1 MQTQTLEDT
10 SQILLK
16 YLTQFRHTHFMCKS
30 MVVGWWR
37 RGMAVNGTADANF
50 SFNLYTHTHTYMHTM
65 YWFVCIARAWCA
77 YITYCHDKRQI
88 HDVPWLVNEAEI
100 RSPFHMQCQQNAL
113 LFTSWNRQRQNESEN
128 RKLLA
133 SYVFALQHV
142 CVCVSAIYF
151 LVNILDVMW
160 YRFVYAI
167 INRFTSN
174 IDREIVLPLVRHKY
188 CRAHTHTPIT
198 NAIGYLP
205 KWNHH
210 CRWNQNMHC
219 QLVHAIKMSIE
230 LWN

>member
-1 MQTQTLEDT
+1 M
-10 SQILLK
+10 
-16 YLTQFRHTHFMCKS
+16 YNHVHTI
-30 MVVGWWR
+30 
-37 RGMAVNGTADANF
+37 
-50 SFNLYTHTHTYMHTM
+50 

-88 HDVPWLVNEAEI
+88 HDVPWLVNEVEI
-100 RSPFHMQCQQNAL
+100 RSPLRRQCQQNAL
-113 LFTSWNRQRQNESEN
+113 LFAPWHRQSESESEK

-160 YRFVYAI
+160 YRFISAI

-174 IDREIVLPLVRHKY
+174 IDREIVLHLGRYKC
-188 CRAHTHTPIT
+188 CRVHALTQTHTK
-198 NAIGYLP
+198 AIDYLP

-210 CRWNQNMHC
+210 WRWNQNMHC
-219 QLVHAIKMSIE
+219 KLSPCVSIDAIKMTKNHFRSRRLWIE
-230 LWN
+230 RWNWY